1 MDQNKVD
8 MYRWHGCDLID
19 RMSEGLNMFRPARAC
34 ACVLFNRF
42 YARNGFN
49 ATKPA
54 SWDDADWYGFLPAR
68 FKNLDWRFVAISCLF
83 LAGKIEDNPKKIA
96 AVIKCLREDRNA
108 TADLLENSNDLMLRD
123 TILAYERLVLQ
134 MIEFDMIV
142 EAPVAYNQVAYCV
155 RLFCG
160 TELPKQS
167 QEEDSV
173 FELSEHGEEI
183 LDIAVR
189 FVHNSLYTT
198 LWLEYDAPTIAIGD
212 LYFVDCVRAQVDGC
226 RRGLAECQVLRF
238 RQRTWLVEESGEG
251 LPGGQHPQE
260 LRGPHHPH
268 HGGSQDRGP

>member
-1 MDQNKVD
+1 MTTMSWLDPQTRQARLLTKKHLQEMHRTVHGMDQNKVD

-212 LYFVDCVRAQVDGC
+212 LYFVDCAWFG
-226 RRGLAECQVLRF
+226 
-238 RQRTWLVEESGEG
+238 
-251 LPGGQHPQE
+251 
-260 LRGPHHPH
+260 
-268 HGGSQDRGP
+268 